1 MVSPADLAFIAVLDI
16 CRIGSC
22 MMLLPGF
29 GSTRLPMRI
38 RSLLA
43 IAISLALFPV
53 LYDNAQAVVLGAT
66 EAVKVKLLVVEIING
81 TAFGLLARLFM
92 IGLQFSATILTN
104 TIGLAPTPGAP
115 IDDTEAAPPLVT
127 FISLCGTMMIF
138 TTNMHLVMLRALVDT
153 YDVLKLGAPLV
164 IGWHLDQ
171 LIGGLE
177 KTSELGLRLC
187 SPYIIYSIIVNL
199 SIGFVNK
206 FTPQISVYF
215 VTTGM
220 VATGGLFMLYFSI
233 DDWLNL
239 FQSDVQSFFGSY

>member
-1 MVSPADLAFIAVLDI
+1 MVSPADLAFIAILDI

-22 MMLLPGF
+22 LMLLPGF

-43 IAISLALFPV
+43 IAISLALFPL
-53 LYDNAQAVVLGAT
+53 LYDNAQAAVLGAN
-66 EAVKVKLLVVEIING
+66 EAAKANLLIVEIING
-81 TAFGLLARLFM
+81 IAFGLLARFFM
-92 IGLQFSATILTN
+92 VGLQFSGSILTN
-104 TIGLAPTPGAP
+104 TIGLASTPGAP
-115 IDDTEAAPPLVT
+115 IDDIEAAPPLVT

-138 TTNMHLVMLRALVDT
+138 ATNIHLVMIRALIDT
-153 YDVLKLGAPLV
+153 YDTVKLGAPLS

-171 LIGGLE
+171 IIDVLK

-187 SPYIIYSIIVNL
+187 SPYIVYSIMVNL

-239 FQSDVQSFFGSY
+239 FQSDFQVFLSN